1 MDRIMRI
8 ELTILGCLAAAASAI
23 ACWLW
28 QTKRKIVHRLADLT
42 AQCEKAES
50 DKAGLMRALSLRSH
64 EETERISRLEHD
76 VKSSLGVILGFSTL
90 LMEAVEQDPRERPLP
105 LKNIQAIRQA
115 ATKILQIVDAAVQG
129 TNSRASQDLVVDGK
143 N

>member
-1 MDRIMRI
+1 MRI
-8 ELTILGCLAAAASAI
+8 EITILGCLAAAASAI

-28 QTKRKIVHRLADLT
+28 QTKRKIVQRLADLT

-64 EETERISRLEHD
+64 EETERIARLEHD
-76 VKSSLGVILGFSTL
+76 VKSPLGVILGFSTL

>member
-1 MDRIMRI
+1 
-8 ELTILGCLAAAASAI
+8 
-23 ACWLW
+23 
-28 QTKRKIVHRLADLT
+28 
-42 AQCEKAES
+42 
-50 DKAGLMRALSLRSH
+50 
-64 EETERISRLEHD
+64 
-76 VKSSLGVILGFSTL
+76 
-90 LMEAVEQDPRERPLP
+90 MEAVEQNQGDRSLP

>member
-1 MDRIMRI
+1 MRI

-23 ACWLW
+23 ACSLW
-28 QTKRKIVHRLADLT
+28 RTKRKIMHRLVDLT

-50 DKAGLMRALSLRSH
+50 DKAGLMRALSLRAH

-90 LMEAVEQDPRERPLP
+90 LMEAVEQDPRDRPLP

-115 ATKILQIVDAAVQG
+115 AEKILQIVDAAVQA
-129 TNSRASQDLVVDGK
+129 RASQGLVVDGK

>member
-1 MDRIMRI
+1 MRI
-8 ELTILGCLAAAASAI
+8 EITILGCLAAAASAI

-28 QTKRKIVHRLADLT
+28 QTKRKIVQRLVDLT

-50 DKAGLMRALSLRSH
+50 DKAGLIRALSLRAH
-64 EETERISRLEHD
+64 EENERISRLEHD

-90 LMEAVEQDPRERPLP
+90 LMEAVEQDRRERPLP

-129 TNSRASQDLVVDGK
+129 TNSRATQDLVVDGK

>member
-1 MDRIMRI
+1 MRI
-8 ELTILGCLAAAASAI
+8 EITILGCLAAAASAI

-28 QTKRKIVHRLADLT
+28 QTKRKIVQRLVDLT

-50 DKAGLMRALSLRSH
+50 DKAGLIRALSLRAH
-64 EETERISRLEHD
+64 EENERISRLEHD

-90 LMEAVEQDPRERPLP
+90 LMEAVEQDRRERPLP

>member
-1 MDRIMRI
+1 MPIDT
-8 ELTILGCLAAAASAI
+8 TILGCLAAAASAI
-23 ACWLW
+23 ACSLW
-28 QTKRKIVHRLADLT
+28 RAKRKAD
-42 AQCEKAES
+42 S
-50 DKAGLMRALSLRSH
+50 DKAALIQELSLH
-64 EETERISRLEHD
+64 AHQETERISRLEHD

-90 LMEAVEQDPRERPLP
+90 LMEAAEQNQKDQPLP

-115 ATKILQIVDAAVQG
+115 ANKILQIVEAAARG

>member
-1 MDRIMRI
+1 MRI
-8 ELTILGCLAAAASAI
+8 EITILGCLAAAASAI

-28 QTKRKIVHRLADLT
+28 QTKRKIVQRLVDLT

-76 VKSSLGVILGFSTL
+76 VKSPLGVILGFSTL

>member
-1 MDRIMRI
+1 MRI
-8 ELTILGCLAAAASAI
+8 EITILGCLAAAASAI

-28 QTKRKIVHRLADLT
+28 HTKRKIVQRLVDLT

-50 DKAGLMRALSLRSH
+50 DKAGLIRALSLRAH
-64 EETERISRLEHD
+64 EENERISRLEHD